1 MPPPRMPPPRIDV
14 IDISTREVVHSVQL
28 HSTSER
34 GVERVMMGMLTN
46 LDTDKFCLREV
57 LK

>member
-1 MPPPRMPPPRIDV
+1 MPPPRIDV